1 MRMARLHYCWIAA
14 LLSVAGYAATG
25 GSVSLVDAARN
36 QDRDTVRTLLKQR
49 ADPNAAEADGTTA
62 LQWAAHW
69 NDLEMTDLLLKAGA
83 RPGAANRYGV
93 TPLSEASLAGSGPL
107 IEALLKAG
115 ADPNTIATMDGE
127 TVLMRAARG
136 GNTDAVK
143 VLLDHGADAD
153 ARENYRGQTA
163 LMWAA
168 AEGHPDII
176 KMLIAHGAEV
186 GVRSLDRDTTLPKME
201 AGTPIAPIAR
211 GGLTALLFAVRQGQV
226 EAARAL
232 LDGGADINEQDSDG
246 NNALVLA
253 ILNSH
258 YDLAQLLIDR
268 GANPNVAAKNGR
280 AALYTAVEIHDEDW
294 SPRPARRTGDQTSSM
309 AIIRALIA
317 HGANVNARLTAP
329 APIAKLA
336 QDAGDKTMASGATPF
351 MRAARSAD
359 LELMRFLLEKGADPK
374 LANKDGL
381 NALMLAS
388 GLTWNDHIRGT
399 EAQALDAAKLCASL
413 GLDVNAA
420 TDKGETALH
429 GAAGRGADSIVRFL
443 VDKGANVS
451 ARDKKGLTPLD
462 IAMGKGGAP
471 GVVKDRHETTAA
483 LLRQLG
489 GTPGQE
495 VKQTAEL
502 K

>member
-1 MRMARLHYCWIAA
+1 MQAA
-14 LLSVAGYAATG
+14 PRSKPETANPPTAATERALVNGIDVGRGRGPSRDHPDADRARGRGRGTLPRSGYHASQDG
-25 GSVSLVDAARN
+25 GRHSH
-36 QDRDTVRTLLKQR
+36 R
-49 ADPNAAEADGTTA
+49 ADCARRLDGA
-62 LQWAAHW
+62 SVC
-69 NDLEMTDLLLKAGA
+69 
-83 RPGAANRYGV
+83 RPA
-93 TPLSEASLAGSGPL
+93 
-107 IEALLKAG
+107 
-115 ADPNTIATMDGE
+115 
-127 TVLMRAARG
+127 
-136 GNTDAVK
+136 
-143 VLLDHGADAD
+143 
-153 ARENYRGQTA
+153 
-163 LMWAA
+163 
-168 AEGHPDII
+168 
-176 KMLIAHGAEV
+176 
-186 GVRSLDRDTTLPKME
+186 
-201 AGTPIAPIAR
+201 
-211 GGLTALLFAVRQGQV
+211 GQV

-268 GANPNVAAKNGR
+268 GANPDVAAKNGR
-280 AALYTAVEIHDEDW
+280 AALYTAVEMHDEDW
-294 SPRPARRTGDQTSSM
+294 SPRPARRTGDQTSCM
-309 AIIRALIA
+309 AIIRALIG

-336 QDAGDKTMASGATPF
+336 QDAGDKTLAAGATPF

-399 EAQALDAAKLCASL
+399 EAQALDAAKPCASL

-443 VDKGANVS
+443 VDKGAHVS

-483 LLRQLG
+483 LIRRLG

-502 K
+502 N